1 MPVTDAPVLVTGA
14 ASFVGSRLVQLLLA
28 RGYRVRGT
36 VRSLEKTG
44 DLAPIRVLP
53 GAAQRLKLVEADLLK
68 EGSFDVAALGCT
80 HVVHCASPYLL
91 SPKDPQADLIDPAV
105 KGTRNVLTAAARAG
119 TVERVVMTSSMAAI
133 TDEPDADR
141 VLSEA
146 DWNVKSTLHRNPYYL
161 SKTLAE
167 KAGWD
172 FVANQHPGF
181 DLVVINP
188 FLIVGPSLV
197 PGLNPS
203 NQIFADLLKG
213 VYPGIISLTWGFVD
227 VRDVA
232 EAHVRAL
239 ETPTASGRYLCAG
252 ETVTMRALVEKMT
265 RLGWKQ
271 GHKLPSINLEGSLGS
286 GLVRLLSHLQP
297 RGVGTYL
304 RTHLGRSPRYDNG
317 KIQRELGLSFRSLEG
332 TVADTL
338 ADLARW
344 GHIQPKATGEPA

>member
-14 ASFVGSRLVQLLLA
+14 AGFVASRIVQLLLA

-36 VRSLEKTG
+36 VRSLEKTAE
-44 DLAPIRVLP
+44 LAPIRVLP
-53 GAAQRLKLVEADLLK
+53 GAAQRLELVEAELLK
-68 EGSFDVAALGCT
+68 EGSYDRAAVGCT
-80 HVVHCASPYLL
+80 HVVHCASPYVL
-91 SPKDPQADLIDPAV
+91 SPKDPQRDLVDPAV
-105 KGTRNVLTAAARAG
+105 KGTRNVLAAAARAG
-119 TVERVVMTSSMAAI
+119 TVKRVVLTSSVAAI
-133 TDEPDADR
+133 TDEPDGAR
-141 VLSEA
+141 VLSEE

-181 DLVVINP
+181 DLVAINP

-197 PGLNPS
+197 PALNTS
-203 NQIFADLLKG
+203 NQIFADLLRG
-213 VYPGIISLTWGFVD
+213 VYPGVIGLTWGFVD

-239 ETPTASGRYLCAG
+239 ETPSASGRYLCAG
-252 ETVTMRALVEKMT
+252 ETVTMRALVDMMI
-265 RLGWKQ
+265 RLGWKK
-271 GHKLPSINLEGSLGS
+271 GHKLPSIGLDGSFGNRI
-286 GLVRLLSHLQP
+286 VHLLSYLQP

-304 RTHLGRSPRYDNG
+304 RTHVGRVLRYDNG
-317 KIQRELGLSFRSLEG
+317 KIQRELGLTFRNVETS
-332 TVADTL
+332 VADTL

-344 GHIQPKATGEPA
+344 GHVQPRLA